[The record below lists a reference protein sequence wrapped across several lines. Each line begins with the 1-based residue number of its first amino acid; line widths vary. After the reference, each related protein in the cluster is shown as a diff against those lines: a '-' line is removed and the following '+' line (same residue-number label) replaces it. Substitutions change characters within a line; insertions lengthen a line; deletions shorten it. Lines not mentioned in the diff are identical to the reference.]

1 MTAEK
6 VCTTNTESLERG
18 QSKCVNLNSVMQDG
32 LMPNGERLVLGGQ
45 VIIEKIGREDG
56 GEYQCW
62 DVTDN
67 TTITTK
73 HVNVLCKLLEIING
87 QNTWSNII

>member
-1 MTAEK
+1 
-6 VCTTNTESLERG
+6 
-18 QSKCVNLNSVMQDG
+18 
-32 LMPNGERLVLGGQ
+32 MPNGERLVLGGQ

-73 HVNVLCKLLEIING
+73 HVNVLCKLLEMING
-87 QNTWSNII
+87 QNTWSNIICASIAYPEYRMLQHFHLVPSPVVVRRVKYC